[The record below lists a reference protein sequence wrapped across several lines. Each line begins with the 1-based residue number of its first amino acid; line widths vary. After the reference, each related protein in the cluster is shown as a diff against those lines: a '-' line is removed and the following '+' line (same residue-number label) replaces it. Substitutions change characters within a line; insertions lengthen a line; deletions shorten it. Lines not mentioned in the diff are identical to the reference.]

1 VGGQLIVISVIGRGS
16 GRTIDSDE
24 CDGEREWEDN

>member
-1 VGGQLIVISVIGRGS
+1 MGGQLIVMSVIGRGS

-24 CDGEREWEDN
+24 CDTETEWKDS